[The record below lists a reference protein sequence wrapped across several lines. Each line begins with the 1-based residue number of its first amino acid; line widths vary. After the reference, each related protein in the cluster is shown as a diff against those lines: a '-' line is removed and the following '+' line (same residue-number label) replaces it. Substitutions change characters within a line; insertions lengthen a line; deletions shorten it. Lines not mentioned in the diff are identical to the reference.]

1 MSAFSVANLSYD
13 VRALC
18 LQDYENACA
27 AFLEGVKLESGN
39 TEIKEGLR
47 YPTFPFWLHSSQC
60 TAIMFFSKGCQELC
74 QLYYKEERNHIFTK
88 NQPKSYFWKT
98 VIISR

>member
-1 MSAFSVANLSYD
+1 MY

-60 TAIMFFSKGCQELC
+60 TAIMFFFERLPGALPIVLKGR
-74 QLYYKEERNHIFTK
+74 KKSHIHE
-88 NQPKSYFWKT
+88 KSA
-98 VIISR
+98 